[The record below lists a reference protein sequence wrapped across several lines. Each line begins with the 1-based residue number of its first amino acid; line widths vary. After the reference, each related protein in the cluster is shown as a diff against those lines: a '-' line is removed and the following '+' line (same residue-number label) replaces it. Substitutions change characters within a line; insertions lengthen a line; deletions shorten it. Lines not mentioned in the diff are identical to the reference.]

1 MSTRPRL
8 LPWPNAAGR
17 PCYLVTDENS
27 DSPLSQLADEMEAVQ
42 LHTASEL
49 LGRAGML
56 LADPTAGEVEMRFL
70 VKRLC
75 EGLRDTL
82 RVAESR
88 GGRLPALSDGEPHD
102 RLDGRSAHEGGSP
115 NE

>member
-1 MSTRPRL
+1 M
-8 LPWPNAAGR
+8 
-17 PCYLVTDENS
+17 TDENS

-102 RLDGRSAHEGGSP
+102 RPDGRSAHEGGSP